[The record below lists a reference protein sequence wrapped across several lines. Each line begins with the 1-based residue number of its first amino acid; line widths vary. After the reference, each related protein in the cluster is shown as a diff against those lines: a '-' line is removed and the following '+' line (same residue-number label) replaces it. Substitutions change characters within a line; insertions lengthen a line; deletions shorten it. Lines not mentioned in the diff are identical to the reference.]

1 MTLADGDRNVIAQ
14 LKRSWLTPR
23 SDTGAEQRGSPREKV
38 FLPAK
43 VALGG
48 GAVDCAVVDI
58 SETGARLHAPSVLRL
73 PDKVHL
79 LILSEGLLIHAD
91 RVWARFPLCGLKFI
105 TFEEIEDSTHPQ
117 ARPLQEAWR
126 AWRDGQRPAGG

>member
-1 MTLADGDRNVIAQ
+1 MIGQ
-14 LKRSWLTPR
+14 LKRSWLAPR
-23 SDTGAEQRGSPREKV
+23 NQAEVEQRGSPREKV
-38 FLPAK
+38 IMAAK
-43 VALGG
+43 VGVGG
-48 GAVDCAVVDI
+48 GAVDCTITDI
-58 SETGARLHAPSVLRL
+58 SETGAQLHAPSVLRL

-117 ARPLQEAWR
+117 AGPLKSAWS
-126 AWRDGQRPAGG
+126 AWQAGE

>member
-1 MTLADGDRNVIAQ
+1 MIAH
-14 LKRSWLTPR
+14 LKRSWLAARTE
-23 SDTGAEQRGSPREKV
+23 SEVEQRGSPREKV

-43 VALGG
+43 VAIGG
-48 GAVDCAVVDI
+48 GVVDCTVTDI
-58 SETGARLHAPSVLRL
+58 SETGAQLHAPSVLRL

-79 LILSEGLLIHAD
+79 LILSGGLLIHAD

-117 ARPLQEAWR
+117 SGPLRNAWAAWR
-126 AWRDGQRPAGG
+126 AQQQAGE